1 MEKQKVYIE
10 TSVISYLTAKPSR
23 DIIIAAHQ
31 ELTRYWWD
39 VEKDKFDLFISELVI
54 NEAGAGDANAAELRL
69 NQLNDLPLLDIDDR
83 VVDLTKAILSSGVV
97 PQKASEDALHIAIAT
112 VHRIDYLLTWNCKH
126 IANAIINNQLRKI
139 ITENGYLMPV
149 ICTPNELLT
158 E

>member
-10 TSVISYLTAKPSR
+10 TSVISYLTAKPIR

-69 NQLNDLPLLDIDDR
+69 SELNDLPLLDIDDR
-83 VVDLTKAILSSGVV
+83 VIVLTKAILSSGVV
-97 PQKASEDALHIAIAT
+97 PQKAAEDALHISIAT

>member
-54 NEAGAGDANAAELRL
+54 NEAGAGDVNAAELRL
-69 NQLNDLPLLDIDDR
+69 SELKNLPLLDIDDR
-83 VVDLTKAILSSGVV
+83 VMVLTKAILSSGVV
-97 PQKASEDALHIAIAT
+97 PQKAAEDALHISIAT